1 LAPSLYI
8 GVISGTSV
16 DGLDI
21 ALLQTQPA
29 LAIVDGHTR
38 PFDPAL
44 RELLLALGQPGPQDL
59 DDLGLA
65 DAAFAEAVVTAVR
78 ELLASKALAAEDIA
92 AIGCHGQT
100 VRHRPPSAPARR
112 GRLEFP
118 FTMQIGDPN
127 RVVEGT
133 GITTVADFR
142 RRDLAAGGEGAPLAP
157 LFHEAL
163 FGRGERERAVLNLGG
178 IGNLSW
184 LPADRRPVRGFDC
197 GPGNALM
204 DHWVARHR
212 QEPQDEGGAW
222 AASGRV
228 LVPLLEQMLA
238 DAFVTAAPPK
248 STGREHFSGDWL
260 DRQLAAYG
268 AAAPADVQAT
278 LAEFTARCAIDA
290 LQKHHPA
297 VTELIVVGGGR
308 HNAHLLRRLAAQA
321 GNRCRVLTSEALGV
335 DGDSLEAALFAW
347 LAFRTLAG
355 LAVPTATITGARGDR
370 VLGGVYRP

>member
-21 ALLQTQPA
+21 ALLETEPT
-29 LAIVDGHTR
+29 LGILDGHTH
-38 PFDPAL
+38 PFDPVL
-44 RELLLALGQPGPQDL
+44 RELLLTLGQPGRHDL
-59 DDLGLA
+59 DELGLA
-65 DAAFAEAVVTAVR
+65 DAAFAEAVVAAV
-78 ELLASKALAAEDIA
+78 KALLESNALGADDIA

-100 VRHRPPSAPARR
+100 IRHRPPSAPVRR

-157 LFHEAL
+157 LFHAAL
-163 FGRGERERAVLNLGG
+163 FGRGEHDRAVLNLGG

-184 LPADRRPVRGFDC
+184 LPADQRPVSGFDC

-212 QEPQDEGGAW
+212 QEPQDHGGAW

-228 LVPLLEQMLA
+228 LTPLLEQMLA
-238 DAFVTAAPPK
+238 DPFIAAAPPK
-248 STGREHFSGDWL
+248 STGREHFSSDWL
-260 DRQLAAYG
+260 DRQLVAYG

-278 LAEFTARCAIDA
+278 LAELTARSAVDA
-290 LQKHHPA
+290 LQRHHPA

-308 HNAHLLRRLAAQA
+308 HNAHLLRRLAAHA
-321 GNRCRVLTSEALGV
+321 GNRCRVLTSETLGV

-347 LAFRTLAG
+347 LAFQTLAG
-355 LAVPTATITGARGDR
+355 HAVPTAAITGARGDR
-370 VLGGVYRP
+370 LLGGIYRH